1 MFEGFERRVI
11 EANGIAIHCRV
22 GGKGQPVLLLHGY
35 PQTHAMWHKV
45 APALAERYQVIV
57 SDLRGYGDSAKPPG
71 DPEHKTYSKRETAK
85 DQVAL
90 MQALGHE
97 RFALIGHDRGARVAH
112 RLTLDHP
119 ARVTRLGVLDIV
131 PTLDAFGAMDQ
142 DRATAYSHWFF
153 LIQPDGLPERMI
165 GNDPGF
171 WLRWCLQRWGGKE
184 KGLSYFAPEA
194 LADYVRC
201 FSTPAAIHASCEDYR
216 AGASIDMVYDRED
229 LGRKVACPTLALWG
243 NGGRLHKWWDVL
255 ACWQARCTNVRG
267 VSLEAGHFLVE
278 ERPDE
283 VAKELLSFLA
293 A

>member
-1 MFEGFERRVI
+1 MFEGFERRVV
-11 EANGIAIHCRV
+11 EVNGVAIHCRV

-45 APALAERYQVIV
+45 APALAARYTVIA
-57 SDLRGYGDSAKPPG
+57 SDLRGYGDSGKPPG

-90 MQALGHE
+90 MAALGHE

-142 DRATAYSHWFF
+142 ERATAYAHWFF

-165 GNDPGF
+165 GNDPAF
-171 WLRWCLQRWGGKE
+171 WLRWCLQRWGGAE

-194 LADYVRC
+194 LAEYVRC

-229 LGRKVACPTLALWG
+229 LGRKVECPTLALWG
-243 NGGRLHKWWDVL
+243 NRGRLHKWWDVL

-278 ERPDE
+278 ERPE
-283 VAKELLSFLA
+283 ETARELLSFLA

>member
-11 EANGIAIHCRV
+11 EANGLAIHCRV
-22 GGKGQPVLLLHGY
+22 GGKGAPVLLLHGY

-45 APALAERYQVIV
+45 APALAERYTVIA

-71 DPEHKTYSKRETAK
+71 DAAHITYSKRETAK

-97 RFALIGHDRGARVAH
+97 RFVVIGHDRGARVAH

-119 ARVTRLGVLDIV
+119 AKVTKLGVLDIV

-142 DRATAYSHWFF
+142 ERSTAYAHWFF

-171 WLRWCLQRWGGKE
+171 WLRWCLQRWGGAE

-201 FSTPAAIHASCEDYR
+201 FSDPAAIHASCEDYR

-243 NGGRLHKWWDVL
+243 NRGRLHKWWDVM
-255 ACWQARCTNVRG
+255 ACWQARCTNLRG
-267 VSLEAGHFLVE
+267 TSLEAGHFLVE

-293 A
+293 G